1 MTSLSVFIG
10 YLILTAGKKHF
21 VRANEL
27 PSDESD
33 LNAME
38 ENADK
43 SR

>member
-1 MTSLSVFIG
+1 MTSVSVFIG

-21 VRANEL
+21 VQANEL

-38 ENADK
+38 DNADK
-43 SR
+43 NK